1 LANVGLSGVAGLENW
16 VTGQLNAGGG
26 LAKAGATMM
35 AMLNDYSNM
44 STTEAIYGA
53 SVVTFNAKTANAQ
66 ALSQT
71 AGTSTGT
78 YAAVSAVAPAKTFT
92 LTTGIDASFVGG
104 TGNDAVTGILG
115 GSSPTLN
122 SGDVVD
128 GGEGTDTLV
137 VGTNT
142 TFSAGNYNSIKGSVS
157 NVEKLELNNAAA
169 TTIDASKV
177 AQFTSIGFTTANLGL
192 ANVITKVADAQT
204 VVVKGTDASVS
215 ANGYTAKFLNNAD
228 GDQVTATAYAGALT
242 INASGGTA
250 AGAATEV
257 GITANAS
264 SVTLNVAALND
275 AAANTNAASFVT
287 LTGDV
292 KTATINIA
300 NALDNTKT
308 ASKDVANTFSMTVAS
323 TSNAGT
329 AATPGTTGGGADAL
343 GNLTAVT
350 LVGSGNVSINNANGG
365 TATKLK
371 TIDASGLGGAYTIA
385 TTTAKVGDPL
395 GGLTYSANLAV
406 VEAIT
411 LGAGKDTITAASSY
425 AKLDTI
431 TGFTLVGNL
440 DDTLNT
446 TKSDDIVTGRTAGA
460 ANAFV
465 KKTTGLSGSLDSNL
479 TTVGA
484 MTDANVVFQN
494 GGNTYIYRDLGT
506 AGLTDDDQVIELIGL
521 VNLDL
526 LVLALDS

>member
-1 LANVGLSGVAGLENW
+1 
-16 VTGQLNAGGG
+16 
-26 LAKAGATMM
+26 M
-35 AMLNDYSNM
+35 
-44 STTEAIYGA
+44 
-53 SVVTFNAKTANAQ
+53 
-66 ALSQT
+66 
-71 AGTSTGT
+71 
-78 YAAVSAVAPAKTFT
+78 
-92 LTTGIDASFVGG
+92 
-104 TGNDAVTGILG
+104 
-115 GSSPTLN
+115 
-122 SGDVVD
+122 
-128 GGEGTDTLV
+128 
-137 VGTNT
+137 
-142 TFSAGNYNSIKGSVS
+142 
-157 NVEKLELNNAAA
+157 
-169 TTIDASKV
+169 
-177 AQFTSIGFTTANLGL
+177 GL

-257 GITANAS
+257 GITANAT
-264 SVTLNVAALND
+264 SVILNIAALND

-300 NALDNTKT
+300 NALNNTKT
-308 ASKDVANTFSMTVAS
+308 ASSDVANTFSMTVAS

-329 AATPGTTGGGADAL
+329 AATPGTTGGGLNAL

-395 GGLTYSANLAV
+395 GGLTYSANVAFA
-406 VEAIT
+406 ESIT
-411 LGAGKDTITAASSY
+411 LGAGKDTITAASTY
-425 AKLDTI
+425 AKMDTI
-431 TGFTLVGNL
+431 TGFTLVGAL

-465 KKTTGLSGSLDSNL
+465 IQKTGVSGSLDAAL

-484 MTDANVVFQN
+484 LTAANVVFQN
-494 GGNTYIYRDLGT
+494 GGNTYIYQDLT
-506 AGLTDDDQVIELIGL
+506 SAGLDDDDQVIELVGL